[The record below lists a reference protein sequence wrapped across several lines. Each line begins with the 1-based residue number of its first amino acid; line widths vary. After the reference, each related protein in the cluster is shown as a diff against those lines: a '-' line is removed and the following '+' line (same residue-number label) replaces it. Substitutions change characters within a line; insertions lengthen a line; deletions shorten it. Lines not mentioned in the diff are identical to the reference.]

1 MPSVFFAILSQALSA
16 ASVGALW
23 NETTVTVLPPR
34 CARSM
39 RVDLT
44 FGKAGALGGGGV
56 YRRGR
61 GGRWLGSGGIG
72 GGLCWIEFCGEIGE
86 RRRYRHRFAGI
97 SWLFWWHV
105 VGPVLSIRNQR
116 VGFRYVGSFRS
127 RWIVCGLL
135 DRR

>member
-44 FGKAGALGGGGV
+44 FGKAGALGAAGVESIGAAAAAGGWEVVDCVGLSFAARSAKGDVIVIDSPV
-56 YRRGR
+56 YRGFF
-61 GGRWLGSGGIG
+61 GGMSLGP
-72 GGLCWIEFCGEIGE
+72 C
-86 RRRYRHRFAGI
+86 
-97 SWLFWWHV
+97 
-105 VGPVLSIRNQR
+105 
-116 VGFRYVGSFRS
+116 
-127 RWIVCGLL
+127 
-135 DRR
+135 

>member
-44 FGKAGALGGGGV
+44 FGKAGALGAAGVEFIGAAAAAGGWEVVGSVVGAVVDCVGLSFAARSAKGDVIVIDSPV
-56 YRRGR
+56 YRGFF
-61 GGRWLGSGGIG
+61 GGMSLG
-72 GGLCWIEFCGEIGE
+72 L
-86 RRRYRHRFAGI
+86 Y
-97 SWLFWWHV
+97 
-105 VGPVLSIRNQR
+105 
-116 VGFRYVGSFRS
+116 
-127 RWIVCGLL
+127 
-135 DRR
+135 

>member
-44 FGKAGALGGGGV
+44 FGKAGALDAAGGEFIGATAAAGGWEVVGSVVDCVGLSFAARSAKGDVIVIDSPV
-56 YRRGR
+56 YRGFF
-61 GGRWLGSGGIG
+61 GGMSLGP
-72 GGLCWIEFCGEIGE
+72 C
-86 RRRYRHRFAGI
+86 
-97 SWLFWWHV
+97 
-105 VGPVLSIRNQR
+105 
-116 VGFRYVGSFRS
+116 
-127 RWIVCGLL
+127 
-135 DRR
+135 